1 MLLFSKDALNCSE
14 VMIKTFIMLQ
24 KISISDKSC
33 SSELSI
39 HQRNLKKNRLSCFQH
54 DNNNNNNNNNNNEC
68 FFEQQI

>member
-39 HQRNLKKNRLSCFQH
+39 HQRNLKKNDLAVFNMIIIIIIIIIMNVFLSSKSKY
-54 DNNNNNNNNNNNEC
+54 
-68 FFEQQI
+68 